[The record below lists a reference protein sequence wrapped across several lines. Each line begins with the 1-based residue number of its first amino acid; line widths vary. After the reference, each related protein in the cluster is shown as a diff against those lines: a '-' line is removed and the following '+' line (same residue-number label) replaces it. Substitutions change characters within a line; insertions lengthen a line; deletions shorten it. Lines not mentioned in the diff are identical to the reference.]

1 MGGKA
6 SETEPAIG
14 FVLIHIFNPQ
24 FERPVATPAF
34 FILMQQLDKVF
45 LGVTP
50 PEQRKFIIAALR
62 HLREKGFDRM
72 VVVAAGQFTLPK
84 CAIEAGFPAKSI
96 ETSDIS
102 VFSSMLGCLYSGR
115 PMGSLGFEIAE
126 SVSVGSRQ
134 EAVRECCEA
143 LDDDFKKASYLLW
156 LIKLKQL
163 RTHLYYERV
172 VHDELL
178 ANRERYLAGLEDV
191 LRKAAAT
198 YQGMS
203 YEVADLRDVIAR
215 PHTDKT
221 ILLVNPPAY
230 KGGYNKMF
238 GPIEQ
243 IVRWDPGIAQFDMKE
258 EYLRLYAQTKQYPFP
273 TFWGKFGYS
282 LDGLG
287 ADCVFAKRYKKDRFD
302 FWLLTKP
309 ELLDGLDIKGT
320 IAWTNDKELKPHK
333 NLRIWGPDD
342 ELHPESTVRF
352 VTVEMPQALYYRELW
367 AHRLGVTKSE
377 RYYLILI
384 DGKVFGTVG
393 FHASNLLRLKS
404 DKIEETFGFSAPS
417 RRYPNINRLLMYLIT
432 CRDMGAV
439 LRRDLSK
446 ANRFYTLTGLKTT
459 CLAKYRHVKLNS
471 GLLKLVSRE
480 KESNELYKIR
490 YECEFRDQSFQEALR
505 AYLEEFKAKYGAS
518 KPSEAAEGL

>member
-24 FERPVATPAF
+24 FERPLATPAF

-102 VFSSMLGCLYSGR
+102 VFSSMLGCPYSGR

-203 YEVADLRDVIAR
+203 LRSCR
-215 PHTDKT
+215 
-221 ILLVNPPAY
+221 
-230 KGGYNKMF
+230 
-238 GPIEQ
+238 
-243 IVRWDPGIAQFDMKE
+243 
-258 EYLRLYAQTKQYPFP
+258 
-273 TFWGKFGYS
+273 
-282 LDGLG
+282 
-287 ADCVFAKRYKKDRFD
+287 
-302 FWLLTKP
+302 
-309 ELLDGLDIKGT
+309 
-320 IAWTNDKELKPHK
+320 
-333 NLRIWGPDD
+333 
-342 ELHPESTVRF
+342 
-352 VTVEMPQALYYRELW
+352 
-367 AHRLGVTKSE
+367 
-377 RYYLILI
+377 
-384 DGKVFGTVG
+384 
-393 FHASNLLRLKS
+393 
-404 DKIEETFGFSAPS
+404 SA
-417 RRYPNINRLLMYLIT
+417 
-432 CRDMGAV
+432 
-439 LRRDLSK
+439 RRDRTAAYGQDHPPCES
-446 ANRFYTLTGLKTT
+446 AGLQ
-459 CLAKYRHVKLNS
+459 RRVQQD
-471 GLLKLVSRE
+471 VWP
-480 KESNELYKIR
+480 
-490 YECEFRDQSFQEALR
+490 D
-505 AYLEEFKAKYGAS
+505 
-518 KPSEAAEGL
+518 